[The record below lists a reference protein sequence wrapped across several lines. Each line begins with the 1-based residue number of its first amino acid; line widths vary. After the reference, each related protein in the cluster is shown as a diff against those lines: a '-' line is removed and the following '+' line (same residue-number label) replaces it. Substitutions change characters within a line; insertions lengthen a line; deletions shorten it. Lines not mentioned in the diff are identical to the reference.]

1 MGRVA
6 RRILK
11 RGIDVGLFKVR
22 EVLQDL
28 LRRHA
33 AGKHFKHMANRDSH
47 PANRRLTTTHIWF
60 DRDTIDMHAPML

>member
-1 MGRVA
+1 MGRVS

-11 RGIDVGLFKVR
+11 RRIDVGLFKVR

-33 AGKHFKHMANRDSH
+33 AGKQFKTW
-47 PANRRLTTTHIWF
+47 LTGFASRESSVHHRTH
-60 DRDTIDMHAPML
+60 LL